1 MRAFVLGAGGNL
13 GAMQVGALRSL
24 LERNI
29 YPDLLVGCSVGGLN
43 AAFLAQNLSLEGVER
58 LKQMWLTVRW
68 SDVYPDSL
76 LGKAWRLLTGKDSL
90 FDNQNFYRFLMN
102 KGLKPDYTF
111 GDIQGAQLSITAANL
126 KSGKLHVFGDS
137 MQERVIDALM
147 ATTALPPFHAPWE
160 VNGKRYI
167 DGGAVTCLP
176 IRVAIERGA
185 TEIYVLRVEQNE
197 QGGEDV
203 AKHGVVNVVRNSI
216 HNMIRAHADYDLL
229 LARHTPGVRLHYVQ
243 LTAPAGCSRNIL
255 KTIPDLIQH
264 GFQITEATLQPSFK
278 MPIPKKAFSVESW
291 PQLHYENALQSA

>member
-24 LERNI
+24 LERDI

-58 LKQMWLTVRW
+58 LKQMWLTVRQ

-102 KGLKPDYTF
+102 KGLEPDYTF
-111 GDIQGAQLSITAANL
+111 GDIQGAKLSITAANL
-126 KSGKLHVFGDS
+126 QSGKLHVFGDA

-185 TEIYVLRVEQNE
+185 TDIYVLRVEQSE
-197 QGGEDV
+197 QEAEGLTR
-203 AKHGVVNVVRNSI
+203 HGVVNVVRNSI
-216 HNMIRAHADYDLL
+216 HNMIRSHADYDLL
-229 LARHTPGVRLHYVQ
+229 LARHTPGVRMHYVQ
-243 LTAPAGCSRNIL
+243 LAAPEGCSRNML
-255 KTIPDLIQH
+255 KTIPSLIQR
-264 GFQITEATLQPSFK
+264 GFQITEATFQPPFRLPMSEKAYAVEGWSRLQY
-278 MPIPKKAFSVESW
+278 ES
-291 PQLHYENALQSA
+291 ALQSA

>member
-43 AAFLAQNLSLEGVER
+43 AAFLAQNLSLDGVER
-58 LKQMWLTVRW
+58 LKQMWLTVRL

-76 LGKAWRLLTGKDSL
+76 LSKAWRLLTGKDSL

-111 GDIQGAQLSITAANL
+111 GDIQDAKLLITAANL
-126 KSGKLHVFGDS
+126 QSGKLHVFGNS
-137 MQERVIDALM
+137 PRERVIDALM

-176 IRVAIERGA
+176 IRVAIEQGA
-185 TEIYVLRVEQNE
+185 TEIYVLRVEQSE
-197 QGGEDV
+197 QEAD
-203 AKHGVVNVVRNSI
+203 KLSRRGVVNVVRNSI

-229 LARHTPGVRLHYVQ
+229 LARHTPGVRMHYVQ
-243 LTAPAGCSRNIL
+243 LTAPEGCNRNIL
-255 KTIPDLIQH
+255 KTIPGLIQR
-264 GFQITEATLQPSFK
+264 GFQITEATFQPQLRLPTLEK
-278 MPIPKKAFSVESW
+278 PYAIEGW
-291 PQLHYENALQSA
+291 PRLHYESALQSV

>member
-43 AAFLAQNLSLEGVER
+43 AAFVAQNLSLEGVER
-58 LKQMWLTVRW
+58 LKQMWLTVRLT
-68 SDVYPDSL
+68 DVYPDSL

-90 FDNQNFYRFLMN
+90 FDNQNFYRFLIN
-102 KGLKPDYTF
+102 KGLKPEYTF
-111 GDIQGAQLSITAANL
+111 EDIQKTQLLITAANL
-126 KSGKLHVFGDS
+126 QTGKLHVFGNET
-137 MQERVIDALM
+137 QERVIDALM

-160 VNGKRYI
+160 VKGKRYI

-185 TEIYVLRVEQNE
+185 TEIYVLRVEQSE
-197 QGGEDV
+197 QETDGLTRR
-203 AKHGVVNVVRNSI
+203 GVVNVVRNSI

-229 LARHTPGVRLHYVQ
+229 LAKHTPGVRMHYVQ
-243 LTAPAGCSRNIL
+243 LTAPEGCVRNTL
-255 KTIPDLIQH
+255 KTIPSLIQR
-264 GFQITEATLQPSFK
+264 GFQMTEATFQPQYRLPTQEKSY
-278 MPIPKKAFSVESW
+278 AVESW
-291 PQLHYENALQSA
+291 PRLHYEGAFQSV